1 MLASPVEIRRVRDLS
16 VFDLGVF
23 TVVVAC
29 DSSGGIGPKDADT
42 YPAPASVVAHFAL
55 RVALL
60 ELLAAGATPVLVVD
74 ALCVEADPTGRE
86 MITSARALLAQI
98 GLTDE
103 SAQLGSTEDNDVTRS
118 TGIGV
123 TAIGI
128 AARDALRAGSSRPDD
143 VVVCLGAPISAPEHD
158 VYPDHPQMV
167 SIDEVR
173 RVRTFD
179 GVHDVLPVG
188 SHGVGFEIEQL
199 ATSAGLAAQL
209 VPSEVDLAGSA
220 GPAACVLVSCTA
232 GARAALD
239 GLRPDLPVATVAQLR
254 APRA

>member
-16 VFDLGVF
+16 VFDLGAF
-23 TVVVAC
+23 SVVVAC

-42 YPAPASVVAHFAL
+42 YAAPAAVVAHFAV

-86 MITSARALLAQI
+86 MIAAARALLAQI
-98 GLTDE
+98 GLANE
-103 SAQLGSTEDNDVTRS
+103 SALLGSTEDNVATRS

-128 AARDALRAGSSRPDD
+128 AGRDALHAGSSRRGD

-158 VYPDHPQMV
+158 VYPDHPHMV

-173 RVRTFD
+173 RVRALE

-188 SHGVGFEIEQL
+188 SHGVRFEIDEL
-199 ATSAGLAAQL
+199 ATSAGLEPEL
-209 VPSEVDLAGSA
+209 VPSEVDLIRSA
-220 GPAACVLVSCTA
+220 GPASCVVVSCIPEA
-232 GARAALD
+232 GPALEA
-239 GLRPDLPVATVAQLR
+239 LRSDLPVAAVAHLR
-254 APRA
+254 TPRA